1 MSHHYRYSDC
11 GSRIGALVAVLLS
24 LLLLL
29 VDTGILAFA
38 PPSSSSARAASV
50 AAFVSLT
57 SVIPPPLAPGSRSRL
72 TVLATSPLPTDQQQ
86 QPEASLIAA
95 TSTTS
100 TTDKDATAMSSISF
114 SSTLLGLVDLAMFF
128 VFAAMG
134 RASHVDGSS
143 LDVMATLY
151 TAAPF
156 VAAWFFTAPWT
167 GVYQENPHGK
177 LPVVVATTASYS
189 DVAVAA
195 ALQALRGWV
204 VAMPL
209 GCVIR
214 GVVKGYVPPLP
225 FVLVTL
231 VATFVL
237 LSAARVMYA
246 VTARY
251 LQQSYTTSSPS
262 INEPRD

>member
-1 MSHHYRYSDC
+1 MSHHYSDC

-24 LLLLL
+24 LLLLI
-29 VDTGILAFA
+29 VDTGTLAFA
-38 PPSSSSARAASV
+38 PPSSSSARARAV
-50 AAFVSLT
+50 AASVSLT
-57 SVIPPPLAPGSRSRL
+57 SVPPPLAPGSRSRL